1 MKTLD
6 DARALARSM
15 VDTGKRMGVATVAL
29 LTDMNQPLGRM
40 AGNANEVNESVD
52 ALVGKGPADLMEVT
66 LELGAELLVLA
77 KRESSTAAA
86 RKHLEKAIT
95 SGAGLEK
102 FREMVAAQC
111 GDLDAPRPVASAHEI
126 GSPWEGYIT
135 KVDTER
141 LGYVVINLGGGRRQL
156 GDKLDLSVG
165 FEMLVRLGDKV
176 NAGQPLARIF
186 AEPAA
191 VAHIKRDLLASI
203 TISDDPIEPPPLIV
217 ERIA

>member
-1 MKTLD
+1 
-6 DARALARSM
+6 
-15 VDTGKRMGVATVAL
+15 MGVPTVAL

-66 LELGAELLVLA
+66 LELGAELLVLT
-77 KRESSTAAA
+77 KRESTSAAA
-86 RKHLEKAIT
+86 RKRLEKAIS

-102 FREMVAAQC
+102 FREMVAAQA
-111 GDLDAPRPVASAHEI
+111 GDLDAPRPVAPAHDI
-126 GSPWEGYIT
+126 GAPWAGYIT

-165 FEMLVRLGDKV
+165 FEMLVRIGDKV
-176 NAGQPLARIF
+176 DAGQALARIF
-186 AEPAA
+186 AEPDA
-191 VAHIKRDLLASI
+191 VAHSKRDLLAAI
-203 TISDDPIEPPPLIV
+203 TIGDSPIERPPLIV